1 MRAPVLLLASLVLA
15 AGLGGVAAKKCS
27 KEDYACTSSG

>member
-15 AGLGGVAAKKCS
+15 ASLGSVAAKRCS
-27 KEDYACTSSG
+27 KEDYACTSKG